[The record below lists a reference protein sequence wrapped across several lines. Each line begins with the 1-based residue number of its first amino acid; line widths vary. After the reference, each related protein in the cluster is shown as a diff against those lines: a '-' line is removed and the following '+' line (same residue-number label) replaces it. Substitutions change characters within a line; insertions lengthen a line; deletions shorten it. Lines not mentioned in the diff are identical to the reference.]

1 MERLMLTSAT
11 VGYGDLVPTTAA
23 SRIFAVFIVLL
34 GYAVIS
40 LVIASIAAL
49 FIGEDERALRR
60 EMHKDI
66 HTLREEVAALRTEIE
81 KRSHRDLTRAA
92 R

>member
-1 MERLMLTSAT
+1 MLTSAT

-34 GYAVIS
+34 GYAEIS

-66 HTLREEVAALRTEIE
+66 RTLREEVAALRTEIE